1 MPTHLANKN
10 KFSKKRVIKLV
21 IVFMCLLASLKTTF
35 KIRADGDNMA
45 IINLQPFS
53 LPANYDLQ
61 ESKTLFIRNE
71 N

>member
-10 KFSKKRVIKLV
+10 KFSKRRVIKLV
-21 IVFMCLLASLKTTF
+21 IGFYVSAF

-45 IINLQPFS
+45 LINLQPFS

-61 ESKTLFIRNE
+61 ESKTLIIRDE